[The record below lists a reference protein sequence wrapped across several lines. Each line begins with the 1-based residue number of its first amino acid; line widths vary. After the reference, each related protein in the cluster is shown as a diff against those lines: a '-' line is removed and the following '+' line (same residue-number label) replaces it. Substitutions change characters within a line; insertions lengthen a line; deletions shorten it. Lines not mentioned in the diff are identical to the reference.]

1 MCPPGQRYTRAVTS
15 PSFHDSE
22 GKLSATLLAV
32 SNSLPAGTVS
42 LRHLLAA
49 IGEQGM
55 LLLCALLTLPF
66 MIPVSIPGVSTV
78 FGFAILS
85 IGIGVTI
92 NRVPWL
98 PGRILDRPLATE
110 SLRQAFEKSLGIVGR
125 VEKLVRPRALWI
137 TGSSALRLTHGLALI
152 FGALLLMLPFGLVPF
167 SNTLPALAILLLAL
181 GMLER
186 DGLFI
191 AAGYAMI
198 VGTVAYFS
206 SLIAAAIVAGQGAL
220 SLMR

>member
-1 MCPPGQRYTRAVTS
+1 
-15 PSFHDSE
+15 
-22 GKLSATLLAV
+22 
-32 SNSLPAGTVS
+32 
-42 LRHLLAA
+42 
-49 IGEQGM
+49 M

-78 FGFAILS
+78 FGLAILS
-85 IGIGVTI
+85 IGVGVTI

-110 SLRQAFEKSLGIVGR
+110 SLKQAFEKSLGIVRR
-125 VEKLVRPRALWI
+125 VEKLVQPRLLWI
-137 TGSSALRLTHGLALI
+137 TGTSALRFTHGLALI

-191 AAGYAMI
+191 AGGYAMI
-198 VGTVAYFS
+198 VGTVVYFS

-220 SLMR
+220 SFVR